1 MTRPEALGTIAVL
14 CLLALWLIGG
24 WATTH
29 WLGILKWSHRRE
41 ARRRERSGNPYQAAR
56 RRGFWYGLI
65 IGASLVGVAWRIWR

>member
-14 CLLALWLIGG
+14 CLLALWLI
-24 WATTH
+24 
-29 WLGILKWSHRRE
+29 GILKWSHRRE